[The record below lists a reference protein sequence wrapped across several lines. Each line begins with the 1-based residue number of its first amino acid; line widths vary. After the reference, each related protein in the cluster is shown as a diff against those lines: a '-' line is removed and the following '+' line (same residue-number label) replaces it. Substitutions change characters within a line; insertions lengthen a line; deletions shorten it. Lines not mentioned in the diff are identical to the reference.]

1 MQCIKLGALL
11 EKTQLENINK
21 LKIAVLGGGSFGTA
35 IANMVAENNYS
46 VTLWMRSEKSRQQI
60 LETGENAA
68 YLPGYQLNKSLN
80 ITTDLGEA
88 LDQVD
93 VVFFAVPSSSFR
105 SLAKQARDILSKDT
119 LLISTAKGIEAES
132 FLLPSQI
139 LEQEIPQCEVGVISG
154 PNLAAEIA
162 QFQITATVIASE
174 SDELCERV
182 QELLASKYF
191 RVYANHDRYGVE
203 LGGALKNI
211 YAIVSGIAESMNAGQ
226 NTKSVVLTRS
236 LAEMSRFAAQL
247 GANPLTFLG
256 LSGVGDLYVTCT
268 SPLSRNFR
276 IGTALGR
283 GESLEQAIAS
293 VGQIA
298 EGVNTTKLVKQKS
311 EELGIYMPLASG
323 LYSTMFEGL
332 SIVESLKAMMLA
344 EQNTDVEFTVKAND

>member
-11 EKTQLENINK
+11 EKTQLENTNK
-21 LKIAVLGGGSFGTA
+21 LKIAVLGGWSFGTA

-105 SLAKQARDILSKDT
+105 SLAKQAKDLLSKNT

-162 QFQITATVIASE
+162 HFQITATVIASE

-332 SIVESLKAMMLA
+332 SIVESLKTMMLA
-344 EQNTDVEFTVKAND
+344 EQNTDVEFTVKTND